1 MSWMRRAQAIGVL
14 GFTVLLHEV
23 AHALAARRAGGS
35 VREVAVG
42 FGPVLSRRRVGDLD
56 VTLRAIPLGGFAAID
71 IERLPPGRRV
81 PVLLAGP
88 LANIAA
94 GLVLRYLAGRVEP
107 VGLPGQTRPVEMG
120 GILSALALLHR
131 ASDEGARTL
140 ARAAGDIN
148 VSVGLANLLPLIPL
162 DGGHLAAARMESAGM
177 SRGAVMAFRQMSA
190 ALFLGFAVRVF
201 FADLARF
208 RVTPR

>member
-1 MSWMRRAQAIGVL
+1 ML

-42 FGPVLSRRRVGDLD
+42 FGPVLSRRRVADVD

-71 IERLPPGRRV
+71 VERLPPAVRA

-94 GLVLRYLAGRVEP
+94 GLLLRRLAGRVEP

-120 GILSALALLHR
+120 GILSALALLRR
-131 ASDEGARTL
+131 ASDGGARTL

-148 VSVGLANLLPLIPL
+148 VSVGLANLLPLVPL
-162 DGGHLAAARMESAGM
+162 DGGHLAAARMESAGVPH
-177 SRGAVMAFRQMSA
+177 GAVQAFRQISA
-190 ALFLGFAVRVF
+190 ALFLGFALRVF
-201 FADLARF
+201 LADLARL
-208 RVTPR
+208 RGAPH